1 MENRTPKDLS
11 DEHCRIG
18 FNHVVC
24 GNTAEALNEFRT
36 ALDIWPDNP
45 RAHCQIGQIHF
56 SASKPNLSEALK
68 EFQTVT
74 RIAPDWGEGHLCC
87 GNALDEMGRSDEAE
101 SSYQEAARLMPS
113 DARPHTS
120 LAICLVKL
128 GRFSDA
134 ITSFRRG
141 IALNPHYG
149 EISARMMLAD
159 ALLQNGQIKEALI
172 EWEIVSKMKAVWDY
186 EEGEP
191 ELAKKLM
198 AQFGRS

>member
-1 MENRTPKDLS
+1 M
-11 DEHCRIG
+11 
-18 FNHVVC
+18 
-24 GNTAEALNEFRT
+24 
-36 ALDIWPDNP
+36 
-45 RAHCQIGQIHF
+45 
-56 SASKPNLSEALK
+56 SEALK
-68 EFQTVT
+68 EFHTVT
-74 RIAPDWGEGHLCC
+74 RIAPDWGEGHFWC
-87 GNALDEMGRSDEAE
+87 GNALDEMGRGEEAE
-101 SSYQEAARLMPS
+101 SSYKEAARLMPA

-128 GRFSDA
+128 GRLPDA
-134 ITSFRRG
+134 ITSFHRG
-141 IALNPHYG
+141 IALKPHYG
-149 EISARMMLAD
+149 EISARMMAD